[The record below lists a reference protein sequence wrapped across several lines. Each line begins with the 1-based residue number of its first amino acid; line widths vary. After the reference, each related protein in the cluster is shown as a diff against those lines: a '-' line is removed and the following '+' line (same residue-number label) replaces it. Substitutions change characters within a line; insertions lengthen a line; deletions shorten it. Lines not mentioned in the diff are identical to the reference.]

1 MNRAGAEMVV
11 YSRFRYYL
19 TILAVLSM
27 LAACSAVKTYP
38 NTSDKNIRVI
48 TNTDSGVEASIEI
61 YEVKPDCSIEY
72 SGSTQLENPE
82 TDIGLA
88 TGRSSYLVFV
98 FSSSGFFTG
107 SSTISYDTLLRPR
120 KNSSYDID
128 VSYRDDIYNVVMH
141 ERLASNKR
149 REIEARSLAGCKPL

>member
-1 MNRAGAEMVV
+1 MKSAGAEMDVNFK
-11 YSRFRYYL
+11 YWFSL
-19 TILAVLSM
+19 TLLVVLSM
-27 LAACSAVKTYP
+27 LTACSAVKIYP
-38 NTSDKNIRVI
+38 NTLDKNVRVN
-48 TNTDSGVEASIEI
+48 TKTDSGVEAAIEI
-61 YEVKPDCSIEY
+61 YEVKPDCGIVY
-72 SGSTQLENPE
+72 SGTIQLDNPVME
-82 TDIGLA
+82 IGLP
-88 TGRSSYLVFV
+88 TGRSSYMVFI

-120 KNSSYDID
+120 KSIRYDID

>member
-1 MNRAGAEMVV
+1 MNSAGAEMVV

-27 LAACSAVKTYP
+27 LTACTAVNIYP
-38 NTSDKNIRVI
+38 NTLDKNVRVN
-48 TNTDSGVEASIEI
+48 TKTDSGVEAAIEI
-61 YEVKPDCSIEY
+61 YEVKHDCSIEY
-72 SGSTQLENPE
+72 SGSIQLDHAEM
-82 TDIGLA
+82 DIGLA

-107 SSTISYDTLLRPR
+107 SSTVSYDTLLRPR

>member
-1 MNRAGAEMVV
+1 MNSAGAEMVV
-11 YSRFRYYL
+11 YSRYRYYL

-27 LAACSAVKTYP
+27 LAACSAVKTYS
-38 NTSDKNIRVI
+38 NMQDKNIRVI
-48 TNTDSGVEASIEI
+48 TNTDSGVEAAIEI
-61 YEVKPDCSIEY
+61 YEVKPDCSIVY
-72 SGSTQLENPE
+72 SGSIQLDNAE